1 MIDMDKMA
9 ERLKAARLACGL
21 SQRKAAEK
29 IGITRDVISKAEC
42 GVNVTQTASI
52 AALADVYGVS
62 IDWLLGRDVGEMVTF
77 FHTEEQLS
85 ALTGL
90 SHDAL
95 WEAGFD
101 LDDWDYGFVTV
112 EEWPDT
118 ENLWDAKC
126 PYYRW
131 SIASMLEN
139 TCRIEHYKWHGRHYH
154 MRYHA

>member
-1 MIDMDKMA
+1 MLQMDVVAK
-9 ERLKAARLACGL
+9 RLRAARLATGL
-21 SQRKAAEK
+21 SQHKASDKSGVTRSTIARAELAAT
-29 IGITRDVISKAEC
+29 IPETYSLI
-42 GVNVTQTASI
+42 
-52 AALADVYGVS
+52 ALADTYGVS
-62 IDWLLGRDVGEMVTF
+62 MDWLLGRDVGETVTF
-77 FHTEEQLS
+77 FHTVEELT

-90 SHDAL
+90 SYDAL

-118 ENLWDAKC
+118 ENLWNDEC

-139 TCRIEHYKWHGRHYH
+139 TCRIEHYEWQGRHYH
-154 MRYHA
+154 MKYHA